1 MDRQSE
7 TATQGITTVALT
19 HARARTHTH
28 CQQTVIK
35 PVLLIV
41 KTSVRIII
49 YPPSAAR
56 SHNTQNAL
64 GLCEISI

>member
-7 TATQGITTVALT
+7 TATQEINTAAYA
-19 HARARTHTH
+19 HAHTRARTA
-28 CQQTVIK
+28 VIK

-41 KTSVRIII
+41 KTSVSIVI
-49 YPPSAAR
+49 YPPSSAR